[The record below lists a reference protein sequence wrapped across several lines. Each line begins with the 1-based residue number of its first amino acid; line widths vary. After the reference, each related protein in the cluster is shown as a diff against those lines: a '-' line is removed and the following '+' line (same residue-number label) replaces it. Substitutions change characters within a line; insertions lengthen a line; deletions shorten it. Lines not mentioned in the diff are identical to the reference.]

1 MAMFKDYTSQR
12 EVKVQQAI
20 ALKGAGWTYSEIA
33 TLTGET
39 VEFVIKAWQ
48 HQCKIV
54 YDES

>member
-1 MAMFKDYTSQR
+1 MFKDYTSQR